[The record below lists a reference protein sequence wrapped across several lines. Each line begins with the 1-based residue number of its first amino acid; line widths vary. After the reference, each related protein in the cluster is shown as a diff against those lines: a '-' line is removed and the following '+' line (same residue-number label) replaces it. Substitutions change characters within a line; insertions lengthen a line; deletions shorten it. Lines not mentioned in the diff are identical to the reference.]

1 MMTEDI
7 DEIRK
12 KRAADKLAALD
23 SDDVEARKEVLE
35 AMPWALA
42 IQKETGTVELRLN
55 DEVIALTQDAN
66 WAVMVVELMNR
77 LMLAEQAGIGERWR
91 DMARGVCRCLNKAAW
106 HHRYGICM
114 DCKGR
119 IPEWVR

>member
-23 SDDVEARKEVLE
+23 SDNAEARKEVLE

-42 IQKETGTVELRLN
+42 IQRETGTIELRLN
-55 DEVIALTQDAN
+55 DEVIALTQSEE
-66 WAVMVVELMNR
+66 WAVMVIELMNR
-77 LMLAEQAGIGERWR
+77 LMLAEQAGLGW
-91 DMARGVCRCLNKAAW
+91 
-106 HHRYGICM
+106 
-114 DCKGR
+114 
-119 IPEWVR
+119 P